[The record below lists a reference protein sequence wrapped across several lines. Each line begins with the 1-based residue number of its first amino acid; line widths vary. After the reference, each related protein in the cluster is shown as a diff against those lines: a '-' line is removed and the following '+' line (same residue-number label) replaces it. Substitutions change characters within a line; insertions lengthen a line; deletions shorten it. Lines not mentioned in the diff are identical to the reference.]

1 MYIDSCLQKKE
12 YDKAISLLDEG
23 ISEKENYMGLVSHY
37 SRTKKDIYLLMGNKD
52 AYIEQLWTLVL
63 EHAVG
68 NMELYKELK
77 SQYSESEWA
86 EQREKI
92 FKMPPKYTDIS
103 VYYNE
108 EKLYD
113 RLLECVMKSSGF
125 YMLKRYET
133 VLRKDHPEQILE
145 KYKDELNKM
154 SVISSDRKQY
164 SYMVSVMREMKKIS
178 GGTKVVEQIVEEW
191 TNKYRKRPAMMDEL
205 NKL

>member
-1 MYIDSCLQKKE
+1 
-12 YDKAISLLDEG
+12 
-23 ISEKENYMGLVSHY
+23 
-37 SRTKKDIYLLMGNKD
+37 
-52 AYIEQLWTLVL
+52 
-63 EHAVG
+63 
-68 NMELYKELK
+68 
-77 SQYSESEWA
+77 
-86 EQREKI
+86 
-92 FKMPPKYTDIS
+92 
-103 VYYNE
+103 
-108 EKLYD
+108 
-113 RLLECVMKSSGF
+113 MKSSGF